1 MTLQAILFDHDGTLV
16 DSEAVNLQLWR
27 QALEP
32 WGLSISDE
40 LYWSRML
47 GVPIRQNA
55 ADILQLYRPDASTEQ
70 LIAAKLAANEAYL
83 ATDYFPQMPGADSV
97 LHALAGQL
105 RLGLVS
111 GSQRNCVQA
120 SLRGHNWAPLFEQ
133 VVTGDDVTNNKP
145 APDGYLRALSL
156 MQLDAS
162 HCIAVEDT
170 EVGVTAARAAGL
182 RVVAIRSA
190 EAQSHDF
197 SAASI
202 IVNSLTE
209 AHAWICQRLAA
220 D

>member
-1 MTLQAILFDHDGTLV
+1 MTLHAILFDHDGTLV

-27 QALEP
+27 QAVAP
-32 WGLSISDE
+32 WGLTISE
-40 LYWSRML
+40 GHYWSRML

-55 ADILQLYRPDASTEQ
+55 IDILQLNSTDASIEQ
-70 LIAAKLAANEAYL
+70 LVAAKLAANEAYL
-83 ATDYFPQMPGADSV
+83 ARAYFPQMPGADTV
-97 LHALAGQL
+97 VRALAGEL

-120 SLRGHNWAPLFEQ
+120 SLRGHAWEPLFEH
-133 VVTGDDVTNNKP
+133 VVTGDDVANNKP
-145 APDGYLRALSL
+145 APDSYLRALQL
-156 MQLDAS
+156 MQLQAQ

-202 IVNSLTE
+202 IVDSLTE
-209 AHAWICQRLAA
+209 AHAWICQQR
-220 D
+220 